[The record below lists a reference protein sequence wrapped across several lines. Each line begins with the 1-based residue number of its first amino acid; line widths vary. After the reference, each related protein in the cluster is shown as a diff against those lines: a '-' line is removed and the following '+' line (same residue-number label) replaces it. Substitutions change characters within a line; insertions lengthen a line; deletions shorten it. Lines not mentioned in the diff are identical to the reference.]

1 MAHPDGA
8 AVPRRL
14 IATTDALVSNIHATR
29 LAKHIRGE
37 RQAT

>member
-14 IATTDALVSNIHATR
+14 IATTDALVSNIRSTPPRKTHLR
-29 LAKHIRGE
+29 
-37 RQAT
+37 